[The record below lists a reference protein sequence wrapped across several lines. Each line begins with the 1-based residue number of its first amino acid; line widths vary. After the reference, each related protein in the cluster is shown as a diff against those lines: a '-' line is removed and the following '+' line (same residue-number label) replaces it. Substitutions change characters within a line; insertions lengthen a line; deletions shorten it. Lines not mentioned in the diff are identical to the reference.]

1 MSTRRAERAY
11 ALLLRAYPAEFR
23 VAYGREMMLA
33 FRDLAR
39 DAGTTGFS
47 FWIRIVTDVVRT
59 APSLRA
65 ELARQRWNHDGR
77 MERGPMKTMGILA
90 VGIGLIQVANGFMEL
105 SAGGTA
111 GMPGLLVG
119 MFVVLGVLLAAAGIA
134 LLRHAAIASTLAGTA
149 AIFWLVLAV
158 VIRVVHPVMSIAAM
172 SLAVVFPVALLVA
185 LWVRGKVSVR

>member
-119 MFVVLGVLLAAAGIA
+119 MFVVLGVLWLPPA
-134 LLRHAAIASTLAGTA
+134 LRCFGTPQSRRR
-149 AIFWLVLAV
+149 WQEPPRYSGSCSPL
-158 VIRVVHPVMSIAAM
+158 
-172 SLAVVFPVALLVA
+172 
-185 LWVRGKVSVR
+185 